1 MDKIDLRSDT
11 VGSPTKEMLESIFTA
26 ELGDDGRSFRD
37 PTVVKLEELAAKKTG
52 KEAGLL
58 VPSGTMGN
66 SVSVLANTERGNDV
80 ILDRN
85 SHLLTSE
92 HAFPLVIGGTFPV
105 SIPSKRGYMDPEA
118 VRASIKSKGLIRT
131 GLICLENTHN
141 AAGGIALSQEQMKA
155 HWDVAQDNDVPIH
168 LDGARIFNAA
178 VYFGI
183 DVDKL
188 TRYTDS
194 LTFCLSKGLCA
205 PIGSMV
211 CGTEEFIA
219 KARQQRGMLGGRM
232 RQAGIIAAPG
242 LIALTKMVDRMKDDH
257 AMARLLGEGI
267 KDVSGLELLHEVQTN
282 IVRMDISGLG
292 LNAAQFVAE
301 AFKSGILAEAKGYN
315 IIRLVT
321 HRDISRAKVERTI
334 EFIKRLAEK

>member
-11 VGSPTKEMLESIFTA
+11 VGSPTREMLESILTA

-80 ILDRN
+80 ILDRS

-92 HAFPLVIGGTFPV
+92 HAFPLVIGGLFPV
-105 SIPSKRGYMDPEA
+105 SIPSHSGYMDPEA
-118 VRASIKSKGLIRT
+118 VRASIKRKGLTRT

-155 HWDVAQDNDVPIH
+155 HWDVSQDNDVPIH

-178 VYFGI
+178 VYFDI
-183 DVDKL
+183 DVEKL

-194 LTFCLSKGLCA
+194 LTFCLSKGMCA

-211 CGTEEFIA
+211 CGTEEFVA
-219 KARQQRGMLGGRM
+219 KARHHRGLLGGRM

-242 LIALTKMVDRMKDDH
+242 LIGLTKMVDRMKDDH

-267 KDVSGLELLHEVQTN
+267 KGISGLELLHEVHTN
-282 IVRMDISGLG
+282 IVRMDVSGLG
-292 LNAAQFVAE
+292 LNAEQFVAE
-301 AFKSGILAEAKGYN
+301 AYKFGILAESKGYK

-321 HRDISRAKVERTI
+321 HRDIGREQVERTI
-334 EFIKRLAEK
+334 ESIKKIADK